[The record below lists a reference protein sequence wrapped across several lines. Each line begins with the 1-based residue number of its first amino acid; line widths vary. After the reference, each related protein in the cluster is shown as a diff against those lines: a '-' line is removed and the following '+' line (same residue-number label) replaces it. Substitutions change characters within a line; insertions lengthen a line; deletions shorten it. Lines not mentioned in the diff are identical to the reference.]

1 MRQLLAEN
9 VDGIE
14 FVSAY
19 RRNESDRFCLS
30 AAKIAAIEKAVKQSS
45 HINCELKVLYDCSK
59 IIRKEIQEANS
70 WHFKGTLDIDAQDI
84 VPTKLFTLLKWIL
97 SGVVSELKTEQR
109 AEDVNRKSVLL
120 AQQIMYQI
128 NTDRQVRYVPQ
139 LDEERKT
146 FRHQREYPLQV
157 GVGLLA
163 HQQMRSKS
171 VIDVLHEL
179 GVSVNYARI
188 LRIETQLAQAVLSNS
203 SEHNIFIPPKLCKG
217 QFSFFSV
224 DNSDFSEDTPD
235 GKNTLHATAMVVFQ
249 RKRTKD
255 PETIPGN

>member
-1 MRQLLAEN
+1 M
-9 VDGIE
+9 
-14 FVSAY
+14 
-19 RRNESDRFCLS
+19 
-30 AAKIAAIEKAVKQSS
+30 
-45 HINCELKVLYDCSK
+45 
-59 IIRKEIQEANS
+59 IIRKEIQEANT

-120 AQQIMYQI
+120 AQQIMYQTK
-128 NTDRQVRYVPQ
+128 TDRQVRYVPQ

-179 GVSVNYARI
+179 GVSVNYVRI
-188 LRIETQLAQAVLSNS
+188 LRIETQLAQAV
-203 SEHNIFIPPKLCKG
+203 
-217 QFSFFSV
+217 Q
-224 DNSDFSEDTPD
+224 
-235 GKNTLHATAMVVFQ
+235 
-249 RKRTKD
+249 
-255 PETIPGN
+255 

>member
-30 AAKIAAIEKAVKQSS
+30 PVKIAAIEKAVEQSS
-45 HINCELKVLYDCSK
+45 HFNSELEVLYDCSK
-59 IIRKEIQEANS
+59 IILKEIQEANT
-70 WHFKGTLDIDAQDI
+70 WLFKGTLDIDVQDI
-84 VPTKLFTLLKWIL
+84 FPTKLFTLLKWIL

-109 AEDVNRKSVLL
+109 AEDVNRKSVRL
-120 AQQIMYQI
+120 AQQIMYQTK
-128 NTDRQVRYVPQ
+128 TDRQVRYVPQ
-139 LDEERKT
+139 LDEEGKT

-171 VIDVLHEL
+171 VIDVLYEL
-179 GVSVNYARI
+179 GVSVTYARI

-217 QFSFFSV
+217 QFFF
-224 DNSDFSEDTPD
+224 F
-235 GKNTLHATAMVVFQ
+235 F
-249 RKRTKD
+249 
-255 PETIPGN
+255 